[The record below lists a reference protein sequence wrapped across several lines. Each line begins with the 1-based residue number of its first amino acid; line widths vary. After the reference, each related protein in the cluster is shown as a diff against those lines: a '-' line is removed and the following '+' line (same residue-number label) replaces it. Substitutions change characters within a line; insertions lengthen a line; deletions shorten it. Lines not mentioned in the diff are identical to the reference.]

1 MYGKTTSTLRGPGL
15 FGVNATSS
23 HLSFASASPQFRYHF
38 WSRPPVPPARL
49 CVAAVV
55 CERQN
60 ARHSRDNDNDNDDN
74 DVYSNNDHSTT

>member
-1 MYGKTTSTLRGPGL
+1 
-15 FGVNATSS
+15 
-23 HLSFASASPQFRYHF
+23 
-38 WSRPPVPPARL
+38 
-49 CVAAVV
+49 V